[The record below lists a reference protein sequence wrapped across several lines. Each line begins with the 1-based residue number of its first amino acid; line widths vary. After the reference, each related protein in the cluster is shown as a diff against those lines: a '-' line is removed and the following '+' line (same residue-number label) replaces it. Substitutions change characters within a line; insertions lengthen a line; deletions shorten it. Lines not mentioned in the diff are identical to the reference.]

1 MKLRTFFLTAAACV
15 MLSAMSAM
23 TALAAG
29 ISTVRIDLAP
39 EEESS
44 MTAGDRFGT
53 GIK

>member
-29 ISTVRIDLAP
+29 IIVL
-39 EEESS
+39 
-44 MTAGDRFGT
+44 GKFGL
-53 GIK
+53 